1 MQQLLLLMKAPEKRL
16 PSSLG
21 LSPGLLVQKEGRG
34 PVSLGTPCPLPRHSL
49 PVRGASTVR
58 TGPSRPARGLVGVG
72 VRRGAPGHFL
82 LLLACGLARRLGVR
96 RAGALLGPPST
107 TSPPVSRPAVGQGVP
122 PTSHQLYGQVGR
134 RPCAQEEAMAHIY
147 APAGGGLRH
156 PFSLGL
162 DCPPVECGR
171 GRAFLLGQQA
181 SGQSGLAPLGPV
193 HAGGSPCPW
202 ACLGGSGVGG
212 PRATEGL
219 SQEPLSLRLPGASV
233 GGRMGGHWGPGW
245 RLIH

>member
-1 MQQLLLLMKAPEKRL
+1 
-16 PSSLG
+16 
-21 LSPGLLVQKEGRG
+21 
-34 PVSLGTPCPLPRHSL
+34 
-49 PVRGASTVR
+49 
-58 TGPSRPARGLVGVG
+58 
-72 VRRGAPGHFL
+72 
-82 LLLACGLARRLGVR
+82 
-96 RAGALLGPPST
+96 
-107 TSPPVSRPAVGQGVP
+107 
-122 PTSHQLYGQVGR
+122 
-134 RPCAQEEAMAHIY
+134 MAHIY